1 MKLITK
7 NILFLTSTF
16 VLFAHPGHGLYNEGL
31 AHQVTSGLHSAP
43 IIIILAV
50 AAVAIWGMKK
60 LRQGNN

>member
-7 NILFLTSTF
+7 TILFLTSAF

-31 AHQVTSGLHSAP
+31 AHQLTSGLHGAP
-43 IIIILAV
+43 IILAV

-60 LRQGNN
+60 LRQGNH